1 MGTLFYTVI
10 FNARAHDAKRCL
22 FIHNVA
28 EVISASKQS
37 LRSPIIS
44 PVPPPMSTFAYLV
57 QIAKIYT
64 SAKLEGDSS
73 TDSTNTFVKNKKE

>member
-28 EVISASKQS
+28 EVISTSKQS

-44 PVPPPMSTFAYLV
+44 PITELRPLKSVVREKWGTHDALRA
-57 QIAKIYT
+57 Q
-64 SAKLEGDSS
+64 
-73 TDSTNTFVKNKKE
+73 